1 VLRIALRLFFA
12 LWPDADVTRQLTQAA
27 QQLRLEGRNRWVD
40 PKNYHATL
48 AFVGEVRAPK
58 LAVLQQ
64 IGRSLRAPRFTFMCD
79 SIEFWRESKV
89 VVAAAHR
96 VPPELLDLSTQLND
110 AIGLPPE
117 PLRAHVTLARKVTQ
131 APVLQAMLPVVWRAT
146 NFSLIRSDTGGI
158 ESAYTVLDTWSL
170 LDEMENR

>member
-1 VLRIALRLFFA
+1 MRWFFA
-12 LWPDADVTRQLTQAA
+12 LWPDADVTRQLTQVAR
-27 QQLRLEGRNRWVD
+27 QLTLEGRSRWVN
-40 PKNYHATL
+40 PKNYHLTL
-48 AFVGEVRAPK
+48 AFVGEVPATK

-64 IGRSLRAPRFTFMCD
+64 IGRSLRAAKFAFTCD

-89 VVAAAHR
+89 VVAAAR
-96 VPPELLDLSTQLND
+96 AAPPGLLDLARQLND

-117 PLRAHVTLARKVTQ
+117 RLRAHVTLARKVTQ
-131 APVLQAMLPVVWRAT
+131 APVLPAMLPVVWRAT
-146 NFSLIRSDTGGI
+146 TFSLIRSDTGGV

>member
-1 VLRIALRLFFA
+1 LRLFFA
-12 LWPDADVTRQLTQAA
+12 LWPDADVTRQLTQVAR
-27 QQLRLEGRNRWVD
+27 QLKLEGRSRWVD
-40 PKNYHATL
+40 PKNYHVTL
-48 AFVGEVRAPK
+48 AFVGEVPATK

-64 IGRSLRAPRFTFMCD
+64 IGRSLRAPRFTFTCD

-89 VVAAAHR
+89 VVAAADAA
-96 VPPELLDLSTQLND
+96 PPELLDLGTQLNNV
-110 AIGLPPE
+110 IGLSPE
-117 PLRAHVTLARKVTQ
+117 RLRVHVTLARKVAQ

-146 NFSLIRSDTGGI
+146 TFSLIRSDTGGV

>member
-1 VLRIALRLFFA
+1 MRLFFA
-12 LWPDADVTRQLTQAA
+12 LWPNADVTRQLTQVAR
-27 QQLRLEGRNRWVD
+27 QLTLEGRSRWVN
-40 PKNYHATL
+40 PKNYHLTL
-48 AFVGEVRAPK
+48 AFVGEVPVTK

-64 IGRSLRAPRFTFMCD
+64 IGRSLRAAQFAFTCD

-89 VVAAAHR
+89 VVAAAR
-96 VPPELLDLSTQLND
+96 AAPPGLLDLARQLND

-117 PLRAHVTLARKVTQ
+117 RLRAHVTLARKVTQ
-131 APVLQAMLPVVWRAT
+131 APVQPAMLPVVWRAT
-146 NFSLIRSDTGGI
+146 TFSLIRSDTGGA

>member
-1 VLRIALRLFFA
+1 LRLFFA
-12 LWPDADVTRQLTQAA
+12 LWPHADVTRQLAQATR
-27 QQLRLEGRNRWVD
+27 QLKLEGRSRWVN
-40 PKNYHATL
+40 PANYHLTL
-48 AFVGEVRAPK
+48 AFVGKVPAAK

-64 IGRSLRAPRFTFMCD
+64 IGRSLRAPRFTFTCD

-89 VVAAAHR
+89 IVATAPAAPR
-96 VPPELLDLSTQLND
+96 VLLDLSTQLNR
-110 AIGLPPE
+110 AMGLTPE

-131 APVLQAMLPVVWRAT
+131 PPVLQAMLPVVWRAT
-146 NFSLIRSDTGGI
+146 NFSLIRSDTGGV